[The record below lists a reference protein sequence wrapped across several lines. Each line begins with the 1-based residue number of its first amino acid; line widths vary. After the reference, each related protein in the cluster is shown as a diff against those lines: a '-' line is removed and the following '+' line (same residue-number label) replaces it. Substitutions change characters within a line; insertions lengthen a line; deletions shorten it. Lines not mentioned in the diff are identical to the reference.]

1 MKEKRTLY
9 LHMKEIDGIFYMDF
23 IYENLTIEIVK
34 NIISERLEFT
44 NYKKSYFFVDGTRV
58 KNIDKKSR
66 DFFGSKAGTYLV
78 GGMAIYS
85 NSKLSTFLANF
96 LVNVNLVRYNIPIK
110 VFTDKEEAIQ
120 WVKNI
125 KAQHG

>member
-23 IYENLTIEIVK
+23 IYENLTIEIVQ

-66 DFFGSKAGTYLV
+66 DFFGSNAGTYLV

-85 NSKLSTFLANF
+85 SSKLATFLANF
-96 LVNVNLVRYNIPIK
+96 LVNVNLFRYKIPIK